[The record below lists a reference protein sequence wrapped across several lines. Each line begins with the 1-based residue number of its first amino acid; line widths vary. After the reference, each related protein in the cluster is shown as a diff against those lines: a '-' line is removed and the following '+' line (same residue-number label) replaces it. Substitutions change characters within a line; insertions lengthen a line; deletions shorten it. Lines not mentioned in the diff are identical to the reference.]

1 MAMRSQPANGRCSLL
16 NGLVSLLLFLPVCL
30 RAADPPKAEGRGVFT
45 VATYNILYK
54 NVDLPKLVAVIREAK
69 ADLVALQETNGESE
83 KFLRRQLSDVYPHLM
98 FREGGRASDG
108 FGFLS
113 RAALQNAKFLDPLP
127 GCRGAWLAEVKLGGA
142 NVQIISVHLATPKT
156 AKLAT
161 ILGAVQMFQDV
172 EEIHAKE
179 ITRIHDAM
187 NQRLPAIVLGDF
199 NSLSMFHPPT
209 FLSQHGFTDSFA
221 AVTEKPDDHPTCHYS
236 VRGTD
241 FKFRIDYIFH
251 TGQLRTAESRVIPSD
266 ASDHSLVVS
275 RLEWKE

>member
-1 MAMRSQPANGRCSLL
+1 MMRHVGCYFIIGQF
-16 NGLVSLLLFLPVCL
+16 SLLLFLAGRLP
-30 RAADPPKAEGRGVFT
+30 AADTPRGQVEGGFT
-45 VATYNILYK
+45 VATYNILYR
-54 NVDLPKLVAVIREAK
+54 NVDLAGLVAVIREAK
-69 ADLVALQETNGESE
+69 ADLLALQETNAESE
-83 KFLRRQLSDVYPHLM
+83 KFLRRHLANVYPHMM
-98 FREGGRASDG
+98 FRAGERAAGG

-113 RAALQNAKFLDPLP
+113 RPALQNSKFLDPLP
-127 GCRGAWLAEVKLGGA
+127 GCCGAWLAEVNLGGT
-142 NVQIISVHLATPKT
+142 NVQIVSVHLATPKI

-179 ITRIHDAM
+179 IARIHEAM
-187 NQRLPAIVLGDF
+187 NQQLPAIVLGDF
-199 NSLSMFHPPT
+199 NSLSMFAPPR

-221 AVTEKPDDHPTCHYS
+221 AVTEKPDDHPTCHYP

-251 TGQLRTAESRVIPSD
+251 TGQMRTGESRIVPSD

-275 RLEWKE
+275 RLEWRE